1 MTKDTEQRIINAAIK
16 VFCEKGYDGARTRD
30 IANEAGITH
39 ALINYHFKSKENL
52 FNVIIENSLLG
63 IRQKADEVLN
73 NPDTTHIEKINT
85 ITATF
90 ASTINQYQE
99 LLLFFVTQ
107 IVMNT
112 THIAQKLNIHDLYF
126 NSIFYKQLK
135 EQGLTDQDCINL
147 YINIISLS
155 ILPFIGK
162 NILKEVTIFSEQQF
176 NLLIENRQ
184 NQIPQWIQNMF
195 NI

>member
-135 EQGLTDQDCINL
+135 EQGLIDQDCINL

>member
-107 IVMNT
+107 ILMNA

-155 ILPFIGK
+155 TLPLIGK

>member
-155 ILPFIGK
+155 IFPFIGK
-162 NILKEVTIFSEQQF
+162 NVLKQATGFTEEQF
-176 NLLIENRQ
+176 KFIIDTRSNL
-184 NQIPQWIQNMF
+184 IPQWIQNIF
-195 NI
+195 NL

>member
-107 IVMNT
+107 IVTNT

>member
-107 IVMNT
+107 IVMNV

>member
-52 FNVIIENSLLG
+52 FYVIIENSLLG

>member
-90 ASTINQYQE
+90 ASTIKQYQE

-107 IVMNT
+107 IVMNS

>member
-63 IRQKADEVLN
+63 IRQKADVVLN

-107 IVMNT
+107 IVMNAT
-112 THIAQKLNIHDLYF
+112 PIAQKLNIHDLYF